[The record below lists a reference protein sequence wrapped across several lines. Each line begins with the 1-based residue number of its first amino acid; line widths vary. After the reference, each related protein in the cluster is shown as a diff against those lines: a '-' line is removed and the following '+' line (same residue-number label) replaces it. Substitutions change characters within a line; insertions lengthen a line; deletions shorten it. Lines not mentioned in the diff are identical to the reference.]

1 MGSIVSL
8 FAFARPISV
17 EALDQLRQH
26 PNDAQQ
32 KRFALRNPRLRYQCF
47 GGERIESGRAF
58 HCGAARVVEELRSLF
73 SLTLSG
79 ALRGVEQG

>member
-8 FAFARPISV
+8 FAFACAISV
-17 EALDQLRQH
+17 EAFDQLCQH

-47 GGERIESGRAF
+47 GGEGIEAGCAF
-58 HCGAARVVEELRSLF
+58 HGGAARVVEELRSLF
-73 SLTLSG
+73 SLTLSV
-79 ALRGVEQG
+79 ALSGVEQG

>member
-8 FAFARPISV
+8 FAFARSISV

-32 KRFALRNPRLRYQCF
+32 KGFALRNPRLRYQCF
-47 GGERIESGRAF
+47 GGERIEAGCAF
-58 HCGAARVVEELRSLF
+58 HRGAARVVEELRSLF
-73 SLTLSG
+73 SLTLSV
-79 ALRGVEQG
+79 ALSGVEQG